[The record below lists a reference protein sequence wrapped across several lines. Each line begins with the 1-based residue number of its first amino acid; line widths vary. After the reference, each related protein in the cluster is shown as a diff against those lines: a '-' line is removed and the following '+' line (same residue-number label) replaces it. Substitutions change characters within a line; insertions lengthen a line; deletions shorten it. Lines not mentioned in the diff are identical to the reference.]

1 MNVKLKYEINAPY
14 KENLIRARG
23 IEDVDGFLMPSPSNL
38 QDPRAL
44 GAAEMQLAKEWI
56 DEYIQRVQSKRKRKP
71 SGKLIRE
78 VLNDFSVGLNS
89 GGMTREEVK
98 NYIEHMDKNELV
110 KLCEDIYQWRY
121 ETGKL
126 KPDCALNKLAECLQY
141 WEIKDIE
148 EIVIEVATKRFN
160 EVVLLLFKSN
170 PNNYLK

>member
-1 MNVKLKYEINAPY
+1 MIYYEDYRLKIVETDGKYTVYDEKIGS
-14 KENLIRARG
+14 RAYY
-23 IEDVDGFLMPSPSNL
+23 VNKS
-38 QDPRAL
+38 
-44 GAAEMQLAKEWI
+44 KEWI

-89 GGMTREEVK
+89 GSMTREEVK

-170 PNNYLK
+170 PNNYLQ